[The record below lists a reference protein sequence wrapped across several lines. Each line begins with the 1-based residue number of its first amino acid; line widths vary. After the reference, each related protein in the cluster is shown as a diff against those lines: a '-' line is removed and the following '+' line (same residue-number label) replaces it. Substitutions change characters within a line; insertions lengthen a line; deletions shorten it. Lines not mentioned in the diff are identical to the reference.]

1 LPYVVSEPYLEE
13 PGCPKNVR
21 NFPFFQGI
29 NGAYYGQYGLFY
41 THIYSPKKGVNSR
54 PENLDKIWKVRYNN
68 KLRLLSKENKRKR
81 NQIRSKEMQH
91 KSITLHVAN
100 FILVLVLIFMVVSL
114 TGCMSSNRKN
124 IEAFNKP
131 DELDVTCKSYV
142 LQPPDE
148 IEVRCEAVSE
158 IDLQRQR
165 IRPDG
170 KIGFEGIGEIYV
182 AGKTPSEVSELI
194 KEKVLGLYT
203 LTGDNPIDVRV
214 VQFESK
220 VYYVLGQVD
229 RPGPKDYT
237 GRDTVLSAVAEA
249 GLIPRSWEER
259 TQVIRPSKDKNIKP
273 KIFELNVDR
282 MIAHGDASKNVL
294 LQEGDIVFIPPTI
307 LGALGLMLEEA
318 LSPVRQIFSTANVVA
333 GAPAAR

>member
-1 LPYVVSEPYLEE
+1 
-13 PGCPKNVR
+13 
-21 NFPFFQGI
+21 
-29 NGAYYGQYGLFY
+29 
-41 THIYSPKKGVNSR
+41 
-54 PENLDKIWKVRYNN
+54 
-68 KLRLLSKENKRKR
+68 
-81 NQIRSKEMQH
+81 MQH
-91 KSITLHVAN
+91 KSITRYIIS
-100 FILVLVLIFMVVSL
+100 FILVMALVFMVVSL
-114 TGCMSSNRKN
+114 TSCMSSHRKD
-124 IEAFNKP
+124 IEVFDKP
-131 DELDVTCKSYV
+131 DQLDVTCKSYV

-148 IEVRCEAVSE
+148 IEVRCEAVPE

-182 AGKTPSEVSELI
+182 AGKTPSEVADLI
-194 KEKVLGLYT
+194 KEKVLSLYT

-214 VQFESK
+214 VQFKSK

-237 GRDTVLSAVAEA
+237 GRDTVLDAVAQA

-259 TQVIRPSKDKNIKP
+259 TQVIRPSTQKGVKP
-273 KIFELNVDR
+273 KIFEINVDR

-294 LQEGDIVFIPPTI
+294 LQEGDIVFVPPTI

-318 LSPVRQIFSTANVVA
+318 LSPFKQVFSTVNEVY
-333 GAPAAR
+333 GAPPTR